1 MQPHPRDRNL
11 LSLRYPG
18 ALGGTDPGERADHR
32 RRRGAGQPHQRR
44 RCGRELQTSVP
55 GIFAAG
61 NVLHV
66 HDLVDFVS
74 LEAERLAASVA
85 VYLREHQLPC
95 CPIPVIPGDGIGHVI
110 PQHISGQRDVSL
122 SLRVNRPFENAAIVV
137 RQQGRALCRK
147 PLRKIAPAQML
158 ELTVKAQQIAP
169 EQALEVSVE

>member
-1 MQPHPRDRNL
+1 MLDSRTK
-11 LSLRYPG
+11 G
-18 ALGGTDPGERADHR
+18 ADVDENY
-32 RRRGAGQPHQRR
+32 
-44 RCGRELQTSVP
+44 QTSVP